1 MNSNKVKT
9 LLTILPW
16 LQSIPTAPEA
26 ASGMF
31 SICGSVLHLSLENLT
46 NQKEHCMPKTLSI
59 LVTTLLALF
68 MASTL
73 HAEIK
78 LDMATTYSGKNLHA
92 RTLRDFAQK
101 IEKASDGN
109 MVISVHEGGAM
120 GLKDEDHFTAVA
132 DGIVPMA
139 SVLMGAAVGTS
150 PIYALSTSPFLVQG
164 FEEAKLLRDIA
175 MPYYE
180 EEAKRLNQK
189 ILYTCPWPPSAV
201 HAKRPI
207 KEYEDLKGLRI
218 RTYDKKGTQVL
229 QKAGANAV
237 VMSWGDVYPALA
249 TGTIDSVLTST
260 TSAVA
265 GKFWEVLSDTT
276 MVNFAIPLNMI
287 TINLDTFNSLSS
299 QQQDI
304 LVQVGDEMEKKW
316 WREAEATM
324 AEEIETLRD
333 NGMAVHE
340 EISDELAHNLRESGQ
355 FIIDE
360 WVEEVGKDGQ
370 DILDAFNEQR
380 KAQ

>member
-1 MNSNKVKT
+1 MRKK
-9 LLTILPW
+9 LCILF
-16 LQSIPTAPEA
+16 TAL
-26 ASGMF
+26 F
-31 SICGSVLHLSLENLT
+31 VLSLAAAV
-46 NQKEHCMPKTLSI
+46 Q
-59 LVTTLLALF
+59 
-68 MASTL
+68 
-73 HAEIK
+73 AETK
-78 LDMATTYSGKNLHA
+78 MDLATTYSGQNLHA
-92 RTLRDFAQK
+92 RTLRDFAQQVK
-101 IEKASDGN
+101 EASNGEII
-109 MVISVHEGGAM
+109 ISVQEGGAM

-218 RTYDKKGTQVL
+218 RTYDKKGTEVL

-265 GKFWEVLSDTT
+265 GNFWEVLTDTT
-276 MVNFAIPLNMI
+276 LVNFAIPLNMI
-287 TINLDTFNSLSS
+287 NINLDTFNSLP
-299 QQQDI
+299 QEQQDI
-304 LVQVGDEMEKKW
+304 LVDVGQEMEKKW
-316 WREAEATM
+316 WREAQETM
-324 AEEIETLRD
+324 TEEIATLRK
-333 NGMAVHE
+333 NGMEVHE
-340 EISDELAHNLRESGQ
+340 EISDELATKLRESGQ
-355 FIIDE
+355 FIIDNWLE
-360 WVEEVGKDGQ
+360 KVGQDGQ
-370 DILDAFNEQR
+370 EILDEFNAKR
-380 KAQ
+380 KDL

>member
-1 MNSNKVKT
+1 MRKK
-9 LLTILPW
+9 LCILF
-16 LQSIPTAPEA
+16 TAL
-26 ASGMF
+26 F
-31 SICGSVLHLSLENLT
+31 VLSLAAAV
-46 NQKEHCMPKTLSI
+46 Q
-59 LVTTLLALF
+59 
-68 MASTL
+68 
-73 HAEIK
+73 AETK
-78 LDMATTYSGKNLHA
+78 MDLATTYSGQNLHA
-92 RTLRDFAQK
+92 RTLRDFAQQVK
-101 IEKASDGN
+101 EASNGEII
-109 MVISVHEGGAM
+109 ISVQEGGAM

-164 FEEAKLLRDIA
+164 FEEAKLLRNIA

-218 RTYDKKGTQVL
+218 RTYDKKGTEVL

-265 GKFWEVLSDTT
+265 GNFWEVLTDTT
-276 MVNFAIPLNMI
+276 LVNFAIPLNMI
-287 TINLDTFNSLSS
+287 NINLDTFNSLP
-299 QQQDI
+299 QEQQDI
-304 LVQVGDEMEKKW
+304 LVDVGQEMEKKW
-316 WREAEATM
+316 WKEAQETM
-324 AEEIETLRD
+324 TEEIATLRK
-333 NGMAVHE
+333 NGMEVHE
-340 EISDELAHNLRESGQ
+340 EISDELAAKLRESGQ
-355 FIIDE
+355 FIIDN
-360 WVEEVGKDGQ
+360 WLDKVGQDGQ
-370 DILDAFNEQR
+370 EILDEFNAKR
-380 KAQ
+380 KDL

>member
-1 MNSNKVKT
+1 MRKKFI
-9 LLTILPW
+9 LMLTGLFVFS
-16 LQSIPTAPEA
+16 LVA
-26 ASGMF
+26 AA
-31 SICGSVLHLSLENLT
+31 
-46 NQKEHCMPKTLSI
+46 Q
-59 LVTTLLALF
+59 
-68 MASTL
+68 
-73 HAEIK
+73 AETK
-78 LDMATTYSGKNLHA
+78 MDLATTYSGQNLHA
-92 RTLRDFAQK
+92 RTLRDFAKQV
-101 IEKASDGN
+101 EEASEGEII
-109 MVISVHEGGAM
+109 ISVQEGGAM
-120 GLKDEDHFTAVA
+120 GLKDEDHFTAIA

-218 RTYDKKGTQVL
+218 RTYDKKGTEVL

-265 GKFWEVLSDTT
+265 GNFWEVLTDTT
-276 MVNFAIPLNMI
+276 LINFAIPVNMI
-287 TINLDTFNSLSS
+287 NINLDTFNSLP
-299 QQQDI
+299 QEQQDI
-304 LVQVGDEMEKKW
+304 LVEVGQEMEKKW
-316 WREAEATM
+316 WQEAEDTM
-324 AEEIETLRD
+324 DEEIETLRE
-333 NGMAVHE
+333 NEMTVHE
-340 EISDELAHNLRESGQ
+340 EISDELAGNLRESGQ
-355 FIIDE
+355 FIIDN
-360 WVEEVGKDGQ
+360 WLEEVGQDGK
-370 DILDAFNEQR
+370 DILNEFNQKR
-380 KAQ
+380 KNL

>member
-1 MNSNKVKT
+1 MRKK
-9 LLTILPW
+9 LCILF
-16 LQSIPTAPEA
+16 TAL
-26 ASGMF
+26 F
-31 SICGSVLHLSLENLT
+31 VLSLAAAV
-46 NQKEHCMPKTLSI
+46 Q
-59 LVTTLLALF
+59 
-68 MASTL
+68 
-73 HAEIK
+73 AETK
-78 LDMATTYSGKNLHA
+78 MDLATTYSGQNLHA
-92 RTLRDFAQK
+92 RTLRDFAQQIK
-101 IEKASDGN
+101 EASNGEII
-109 MVISVHEGGAM
+109 ISVQEGGAM

-218 RTYDKKGTQVL
+218 RTYDKKGTEVL

-265 GKFWEVLSDTT
+265 GNFWEVLTDTT
-276 MVNFAIPLNMI
+276 LVNFAIPLNMI
-287 TINLDTFNSLSS
+287 NINLDTFNSLP
-299 QQQDI
+299 QEQQDI
-304 LVQVGDEMEKKW
+304 LVDVGQEMEKKW
-316 WREAEATM
+316 WKEAQETM
-324 AEEIETLRD
+324 TEEIATLRK
-333 NGMAVHE
+333 NGMEVHE
-340 EISDELAHNLRESGQ
+340 EISDELAAKLRESGQ
-355 FIIDE
+355 FIIDN
-360 WVEEVGKDGQ
+360 WLDKVGQDGQ
-370 DILDAFNEQR
+370 EILDEFNAKR
-380 KAQ
+380 KDL

>member
-1 MNSNKVKT
+1 
-9 LLTILPW
+9 
-16 LQSIPTAPEA
+16 
-26 ASGMF
+26 
-31 SICGSVLHLSLENLT
+31 
-46 NQKEHCMPKTLSI
+46 MPKTLSI
-59 LVTTLLALF
+59 LVTTLLVLF

-101 IEKASDGN
+101 VEKASDGN
-109 MVISVHEGGAM
+109 IVISVHEGGAM

-180 EEAKRLNQK
+180 EEANRLNQK

-355 FIIDE
+355 FIIND
-360 WVEEVGKDGQ
+360 WVEDVGEDGQ
-370 DILDAFNEQR
+370 DILDAFNKQR

>member
-1 MNSNKVKT
+1 MRKK
-9 LLTILPW
+9 LCILF
-16 LQSIPTAPEA
+16 TAL
-26 ASGMF
+26 F
-31 SICGSVLHLSLENLT
+31 VLSLAAAV
-46 NQKEHCMPKTLSI
+46 Q
-59 LVTTLLALF
+59 
-68 MASTL
+68 
-73 HAEIK
+73 AETK
-78 LDMATTYSGKNLHA
+78 MDLATTYSGQNLHA
-92 RTLRDFAQK
+92 RTLRDFAQQIK
-101 IEKASDGN
+101 EASNGEII
-109 MVISVHEGGAM
+109 ISVQEGGAM

-218 RTYDKKGTQVL
+218 RTYDKKGTEVL

-265 GKFWEVLSDTT
+265 GNFWEVLTDTT
-276 MVNFAIPLNMI
+276 LVNFAIPLNMI
-287 TINLDTFNSLSS
+287 NINLDTFNSLP
-299 QQQDI
+299 QEQQDI
-304 LVQVGDEMEKKW
+304 LVDVGQEMEKKW
-316 WREAEATM
+316 WLEAQETM
-324 AEEIETLRD
+324 TEEIATLRK
-333 NGMAVHE
+333 NGMEVHE
-340 EISDELAHNLRESGQ
+340 EISDELATKLRESGQ
-355 FIIDE
+355 FIIDNWLE
-360 WVEEVGKDGQ
+360 KVGQDGQ
-370 DILDAFNEQR
+370 EILDEFNAKR
-380 KAQ
+380 KDL